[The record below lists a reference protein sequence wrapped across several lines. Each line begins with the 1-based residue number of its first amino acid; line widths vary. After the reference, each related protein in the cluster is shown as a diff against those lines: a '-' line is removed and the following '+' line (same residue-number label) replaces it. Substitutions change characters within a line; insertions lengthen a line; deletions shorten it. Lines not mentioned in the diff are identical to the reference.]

1 MLATMPEPSPGRDN
15 ALLHAPM
22 AAASVIS
29 PTTVHRIRREHKLEP
44 HQIRSFKFSND
55 PQLGRR

>member
-1 MLATMPEPSPGRDN
+1 M
-15 ALLHAPM
+15 HQM
-22 AAASVIS
+22 AATSGIS
-29 PTTVHRIRREHKLEP
+29 PTTVHRIRREHKLKP